1 MEFVTFG
8 KEHVDYEHKL
18 LENSSGEVMRLAANI
33 AWEHHERYD
42 GKGYQN
48 ELSGE
53 KINIYARAVAVAD
66 VFDALVSKRC
76 YKKSWTPT
84 QAREEILNQSGRQFD
99 PQITKLFTENF
110 AEPQ

>member
-1 MEFVTFG
+1 
-8 KEHVDYEHKL
+8 
-18 LENSSGEVMRLAANI
+18 MRLAANI

-53 KINIYARAVAVAD
+53 KIDIYARAVAVAD

-84 QAREEILNQSGRQFD
+84 QAKEEILNQSERQFD

>member
-1 MEFVTFG
+1 M
-8 KEHVDYEHKL
+8 
-18 LENSSGEVMRLAANI
+18 
-33 AWEHHERYD
+33 
-42 GKGYQN
+42 
-48 ELSGE
+48 
-53 KINIYARAVAVAD
+53 AVAD

-84 QAREEILNQSGRQFD
+84 QTKEEILNQSERQFD

>member
-1 MEFVTFG
+1 
-8 KEHVDYEHKL
+8 
-18 LENSSGEVMRLAANI
+18 MRLAANI
-33 AWEHHERYD
+33 AWQHHERYD

-48 ELSGE
+48 ELTGE
-53 KINIYARAVAVAD
+53 KIDIYARAVAVAD

-99 PQITKLFTENF
+99 PQITKLFDEHF
-110 AEPQ
+110 DEFLKVMEDYPDAS